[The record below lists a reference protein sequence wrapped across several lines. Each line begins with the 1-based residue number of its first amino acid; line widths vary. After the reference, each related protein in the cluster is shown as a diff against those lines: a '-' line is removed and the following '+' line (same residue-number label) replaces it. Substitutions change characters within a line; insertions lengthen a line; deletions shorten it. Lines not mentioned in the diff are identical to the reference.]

1 MEAVALGDDHAV
13 EGDQP
18 VLHDA
23 QGDLVV
29 KVFDA
34 HTVRAALDDEPFDL
48 VVLFVAGPDDDEV
61 GKAGVADPLLLAV
74 EDPVVTVAAS
84 RRGETSRGA
93 RSDVGLGQPE
103 RADLFEAGHA
113 R

>member
-1 MEAVALGDDHAV
+1 MEAVGLGDDHAV

-23 QGDLVV
+23 QGDLVLE
-29 KVFDA
+29 VFDA
-34 HTVRAALDDEPFDL
+34 HPGRAALDDEPFDL

-61 GKAGVADPLLLAV
+61 GEAGVADPLLLAV

-84 RRGETSRGA
+84 GRGEA
-93 RSDVGLGQPE
+93 P
-103 RADLFEAGHA
+103 
-113 R
+113 